1 MVKAIELRVGNK
13 FKSCFGQVQTVL
25 SIIDN
30 TDKGRIKVL
39 PPEEY
44 KEGVIGF
51 ASEHHKA
58 QYSHLILCEENG
70 NQYKPCEI
78 EGEPLTSEWLD
89 RFGFTNEPFN
99 SLYIGKKVNNQYFTL
114 YTEDKINYY
123 FFYESDGVKMKRK
136 VEYVHRL
143 QNIYLDFTEEEL
155 ILEN

>member
-1 MVKAIELRVGNK
+1 MLKAIELRVGNK

-44 KEGVIGF
+44 KEGKIGF

-70 NQYKPCEI
+70 NQYKPFEI
-78 EGEPLTSEWLD
+78 EGEPITEEWLD
-89 RFGFTNEPFN
+89 RFGWVKDGDYYNYGDWTILLKG
-99 SLYIGKKVNNQYFTL
+99 SLPEHDGL
-114 YTEDKINYY
+114 
-123 FFYESDGVKMKRK
+123 FYNRKNDAKLFPKMK
-136 VEYVHRL
+136 YVHKL
-143 QNIYLDFTEEEL
+143 QNFILDNTEKEM
-155 ILEN
+155 ILKN